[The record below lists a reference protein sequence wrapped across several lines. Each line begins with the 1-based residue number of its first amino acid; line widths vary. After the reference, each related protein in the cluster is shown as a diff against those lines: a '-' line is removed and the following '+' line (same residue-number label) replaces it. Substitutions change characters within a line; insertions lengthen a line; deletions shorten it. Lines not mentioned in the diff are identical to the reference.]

1 MKRLVI
7 TESEKQR
14 ILGMHSDPSLKTKLF
29 EQDTTTRYC
38 TIKGKSVPV
47 RASFL
52 EFGKGTA
59 YNLRDAMEGA
69 GTDEAKV
76 KETISKIN
84 SQDAYNAA
92 LWAIQNGMADGNK
105 YKTIIDY
112 IHTDFRKPTYFR
124 GGQGDSGYEKGSDID
139 SNLSDLK
146 YISGILT
153 KYNSDEKFRE
163 ETSYDSL

>member
-1 MKRLVI
+1 MKKLVI

-14 ILGMHSDPSLKTKLF
+14 ILGMHSSPSLKTKLF
-29 EQDTTTRYC
+29 ENDSSTRYC
-38 TIKGKSVPV
+38 VIKGKYVPV
-47 RASFL
+47 NPTFL

-59 YNLRDAMEGA
+59 YNLRDAMEGV

-92 LWAIQNGMADGNK
+92 LWAIQNGIADGNQ
-105 YKTIIDY
+105 YNTIIDY
-112 IHTDFRKPTYFR
+112 IQTDFRKPTYIR
-124 GGQGDSGYEKGSDID
+124 GGQGDSGYQAGSDVD
-139 SNLSDLK
+139 ENLSDLK

-153 KYNSDEKFRE
+153 KYNSDERFRE
-163 ETSYDSL
+163 ETSYDSY

>member
-14 ILGMHSDPSLKTKLF
+14 ILGMHSNPSLKGKLF
-29 EQDTTTRYC
+29 EEYQAYA
-38 TIKGKSVPV
+38 TIKGKAVPV
-47 RASFL
+47 NPTFL

-59 YNLRDAMEGA
+59 YNLRDAMEGI

-92 LWAIQNGMADGNK
+92 LWAIQNGTADGNK
-105 YKTIIDY
+105 YPLIIDY
-112 IHTDFRKPTYFR
+112 IQTDFRKPTYVR
-124 GGQGDSGYEKGSDID
+124 GEQGASGYQAGSDID

-146 YISGILT
+146 YISDILM
-153 KYNSDEKFRE
+153 KYNSDERFHE
-163 ETSYDSL
+163 DTTSDSI